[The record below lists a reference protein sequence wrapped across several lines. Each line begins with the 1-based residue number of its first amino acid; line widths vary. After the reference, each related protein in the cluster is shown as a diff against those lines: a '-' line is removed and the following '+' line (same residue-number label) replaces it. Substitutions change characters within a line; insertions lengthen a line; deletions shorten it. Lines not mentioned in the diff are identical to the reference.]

1 MKLQLALDTCS
12 QKDLMVFIKE
22 LVNDISII
30 ETGTTL
36 ILSEGAEKIKLN
48 KNTFENKLIFADFK
62 IMYARILEA
71 DIVFESGVVW
81 YLFLD
86 WHKIRL

>member
-36 ILSEGAEKIKLN
+36 ILSEGAEKIKLE
-48 KNTFENKLIFADFK
+48 KKPLK
-62 IMYARILEA
+62 IN
-71 DIVFESGVVW
+71 
-81 YLFLD
+81 
-86 WHKIRL
+86 